1 VAAKDDRV
9 SRGEDT
15 VAEKKLRYVVEQVPD
30 WLPTNRSDIANGKG
44 GNSAILDVRYVL
56 QIGAGGIQAMLTA
69 V

>member
-1 VAAKDDRV
+1 V

-56 QIGAGGIQAMLTA
+56 HSVRCQALPPTRLYA
-69 V
+69 P